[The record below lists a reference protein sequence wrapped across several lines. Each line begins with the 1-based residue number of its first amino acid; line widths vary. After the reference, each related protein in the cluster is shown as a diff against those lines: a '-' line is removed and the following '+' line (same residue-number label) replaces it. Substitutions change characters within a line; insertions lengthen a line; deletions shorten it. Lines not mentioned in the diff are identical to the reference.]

1 MEEKKKKEKIKVKF
15 STALCIIIIII
26 LLIAGGVLGYMMYQ
40 SNVQQ
45 QELSK
50 QLEESRKNV
59 ERVLEENQELQNNKI
74 ENTKEETQTQ
84 EPTNQNNSLYGIEY
98 IEKKGKGATLCLPQ
112 ITGDTE
118 GAKTIN
124 EKINKIYDLTDN
136 YYVST
141 IDIKSNMKYKNN
153 NILKIQIILSDEK
166 DGGAEYYYYYN
177 IDTKKEF
184 TLQDVIAEEGFSLAD
199 INKAQ
204 KEQIAKY
211 EETWQKENVYAN
223 DYTITGNEMFYTRNE
238 KSEELGHYANNLYII
253 EPIEKTY
260 FYGNGKKINI
270 TIQYKYLDIDK
281 YQLD

>member
-153 NILKIQIILSDEK
+153 N
-166 DGGAEYYYYYN
+166 YN
-177 IDTKKEF
+177 F
-184 TLQDVIAEEGFSLAD
+184 
-199 INKAQ
+199 
-204 KEQIAKY
+204 
-211 EETWQKENVYAN
+211 
-223 DYTITGNEMFYTRNE
+223 
-238 KSEELGHYANNLYII
+238 
-253 EPIEKTY
+253 
-260 FYGNGKKINI
+260 
-270 TIQYKYLDIDK
+270 
-281 YQLD
+281 